1 MRYVVFNDQEKS
13 VYPIALMV
21 RYLNK
26 REMQPYVAG
35 IEDDVV
41 AFTIDTLQK
50 ANVSQLKIFA
60 EEMLETLNKVQVE
73 YAIITDGALFKVLT
87 KTQKLDRVGGYVLPC
102 VFPGYEHIYMIYV
115 PSPKQLIY
123 DPSLMQKVN
132 QGMSA
137 LAMHRKNV
145 YETPGTDII
154 KFEAYPRTE
163 QEIGEWLVKVV
174 DQDLAIDIEAYD
186 LKHYR
191 AGIGTITLCWNK
203 HQGVAFPVDH
213 EEIVGAVQAPF
224 GKQVRNEPVRK
235 MLREFF
241 EERAKRNKTRTLYHN
256 GSYDVYV
263 LTYQLFM
270 DDLLDTEGLL
280 NGLDIMFK
288 GFEDTKLITYLATNS
303 CAGNVLDLKSNAQEF
318 AGDYAEDVKDI
329 TIVPM
334 QRLLTYNLVDGLS
347 TWFVYEKFWDKM
359 VNDQQLDIYENLFK
373 PMVVDIVQM
382 QLTGL
387 PVNMEEVKRGKA
399 EMQADS
405 DRAVNAIMA
414 SPEVAQLEKWLN
426 QRYADK
432 KNSEWKVK
440 RMTADEADEKFNL
453 NSPIQLQHLLYQIM
467 GLPVIALTAKKQPST
482 EGDTL
487 QALVNHTDNDS
498 YKKLLGHIVD
508 FKAVDK
514 ILSTFIP
521 AFEASP
527 QASDGWH
534 YLFGFFNIGGTL
546 SGRLSSNGP
555 NLQNLPSTGSKYA
568 KIVKKMFSAPKGW
581 LFVGLDFASL
591 EDRISAL
598 TTKDPNKLKV
608 YTDGYDGHSLR
619 AFFYF
624 REQLPDIEDTVES
637 INSIEVKYK
646 PIRQESKAPTFA
658 LTYQGTFKTLMV
670 NCGFS
675 EKKAKMIES
684 RYHEMYAVSDAWVQS
699 KLTEAAK
706 VGYVTVAFGLRVRTP
721 LMAQVIHGNRATPHE
736 ASAEGRTAGNAL
748 GQSYCLLNSRAGMAF
763 NRDVRKSEFRLQIKP
778 CAQIHDAQYFLV
790 RNDLCVVHW
799 LNETLVP
806 HVQWQELP
814 EIQHDEVKL
823 GGELFICHPNWASEI
838 KIPNHATVDQILKI
852 AEGES
857 K

>member
-1 MRYVVFNDQEKS
+1 MRYIVFNDQEKS

-41 AFTIDTLQK
+41 AFTIDSAQK
-50 ANVSQLKIFA
+50 AKVSEIKTFA
-60 EEMLETLNKVQVE
+60 AEMLKTLNQIQIE

-102 VFPGYEHIYMIYV
+102 VFPGYEHINMIYV

-123 DPSLMQKVN
+123 DPSLMAKVN

-137 LAMHRKNV
+137 LTMHRKKV
-145 YETPGTDII
+145 YEEPGTDII
-154 KFEAYPRTE
+154 QFQAYPQTE
-163 QEIGEWLVKVV
+163 KEIGEWLVKLV
-174 DQDLAIDIEAYD
+174 DKDLAIDIEAYD
-186 LKHYR
+186 LKHYN
-191 AGIGTITLCWNK
+191 AGIGTITMCWNK
-203 HQGVAFPVDH
+203 HEGIAFPVDH
-213 EEIVGAVQAPF
+213 QEIVGATKAPY
-224 GKQVRNEPVRK
+224 GKQVKNHRVRQ

-241 EERAKRNKTRTLYHN
+241 EERAKRAKTRTLYHN
-256 GSYDVYV
+256 ASYDIYV
-263 LTYQLFM
+263 LIYQLFM
-270 DDLLDTEGLL
+270 KELLDTEGLL
-280 NGLDIMFK
+280 HGLKVMFV
-288 GFEDTKLITYLATNS
+288 GFEDTQLITYLATNS
-303 CAGNVLDLKSNAQEF
+303 CAGNVLGLKPNAQEF

-329 TIVPM
+329 TLVPYG
-334 QRLLTYNLVDGLS
+334 RLLTYNLVDGLS
-347 TWFVYEKFWDKM
+347 TWFVYGKFWDKM
-359 VNDQQLDIYENLFK
+359 VGDQQLDIYENLFK
-373 PMVVDIVQM
+373 PMVIDIVQM

-387 PVNMEEVKRGKA
+387 PVNMDKVIEGKA
-399 EMQADS
+399 IMQADS
-405 DRAVNAIMA
+405 DRAVSAIMS
-414 SPEVAQLEKWLN
+414 SPEVVALETWLN

-432 KNSEWKVK
+432 KNAEWKVK

-453 NSPIQLQHLLYQIM
+453 DSPLQVQHLLYEIM
-467 GLPVIALTAKKQPST
+467 GLPIIALTKTKQPST
-482 EGDTL
+482 EGDTIK
-487 QALVNHTDNDS
+487 ALVNHTDNPS
-498 YKKLLGHIVD
+498 YKELLQHIVD
-508 FKAVDK
+508 FKAVNK
-514 ILSTFIP
+514 ILGTFVP

-527 QASDGWH
+527 LASDGWH

-555 NLQNLPSTGSKYA
+555 NLQNLPATGSKYS
-568 KIVKKMFSAPKGW
+568 KIVKMMFSAPKGW
-581 LFVGLDFASL
+581 LFVGLDFNSL

-598 TTKDPNKLKV
+598 TTKDPNKIKV

-637 INSIEVKYK
+637 INSIEWKYK
-646 PIRQESKAPTFA
+646 PIRQDSKAPTFA
-658 LTYQGTFKTLMV
+658 LTYQGTYKTLMT

-675 EKKAKMIES
+675 EEKAKMIEG
-684 RYHEMYAVSDAWVQS
+684 RYHEMYAVSDAWVQG
-699 KLTEAAK
+699 KLAEATK

-763 NRDVRKSEFRLQIKP
+763 NREVRQSEFRLDIKP

-790 RNDLCVVHW
+790 RNDLRAVHW
-799 LNETLVP
+799 LNQTLVP

-823 GGELFICHPNWASEI
+823 GGELFVCHPNWATEI
-838 KIPNHATVDQILKI
+838 KIPNHATMDQILSI
-852 AEGES
+852 AQGNM